1 MGHEPICAS
10 SRVALLFEVMGR
22 PWKNAKLVSATIGAI
37 ASRPQRG

>member
-1 MGHEPICAS
+1 MHHQAICAAW
-10 SRVALLFEVMGR
+10 RVALLFEVMGR

>member
-10 SRVALLFEVMGR
+10 SGVALLFEVMGR